1 MYRLALGLNCWPYL
15 NRDSIPIQNMELV
28 KETNGNNNRCNMILE
43 VQAGQGFV
51 SLKQDENAY
60 LANDF
65 PAEIITNEHKK
76 SC

>member
-1 MYRLALGLNCWPYL
+1 
-15 NRDSIPIQNMELV
+15 MELI
-28 KETNGNNNRCNMILE
+28 KQINGSNKRCDMNSG